1 MATSLLL
8 LMSRCLIL
16 LFFIPLGRFLR
27 ESFQPHFRSARNE
40 YWPDPLP
47 SGHGGH
53 HQRSGRCDCQF
64 NIKHIY
70 SEIRYFREMSQAVIS
85 VVDPMKKCFYR
96 QNGFVNL
103 GLFMLINVFKVI
115 SMGFLTTGNIFEIFF
130 SVSNAWAWDCSMMGV
145 LGCESCLSGQ
155 VTHLIFSCRSFQSNF
170 GRCRTKCGERMFCP
184 G

>member
-1 MATSLLL
+1 MNIGPILFQVATGDITKEVTDVIVNSTSNTFTLK
-8 LMSRCLIL
+8 SGTSVRWIL
-16 LFFIPLGRFLR
+16 
-27 ESFQPHFRSARNE
+27 
-40 YWPDPLP
+40 
-47 SGHGGH
+47 
-53 HQRSGRCDCQF
+53 
-64 NIKHIY
+64 
-70 SEIRYFREMSQAVIS
+70 SQAAIS

-145 LGCESCLSGQ
+145 LGCEGCLSDQ